1 MRRIAAISHIPAS
14 LADKHSRSEF
24 QVAACPEIQ
33 SINQLNSGLSQVR
46 RIRRSDICNNVSK
59 IEDALLSIT
68 TNWNIDTLAR
78 IDVARWRGGIEE
90 FRCDDVAEEVPV
102 AMEYNGISYAV
113 MLASP
118 SDLDDFALG
127 FSLTE
132 GIILSRSELYD
143 CDVEATTAGIR
154 VAMRIPGVRFA
165 QLKERR
171 RTMAGRTGCGL
182 CGTESLDQAIRPSP
196 IVSSTATIAAVDL
209 QEGMEQMARLQRLQL
224 RTGATHAAAWLDPGS
239 MTQHVREDVGR
250 HNALDKLIG
259 AITEHRDDFS
269 VGTALITSRASY
281 EMVHKAAMM
290 GIGILAAV
298 SAPTA
303 LAVRLAKASKITLI
317 GFAREDRYVVYSG
330 PERLIQ

>member
-1 MRRIAAISHIPAS
+1 MKS
-14 LADKHSRSEF
+14 D
-24 QVAACPEIQ
+24 
-33 SINQLNSGLSQVR
+33 LSQVR
-46 RIRRSDICNNVSK
+46 SIRGSNICNNISK
-59 IEDALLSIT
+59 IVDSLLSIT
-68 TNWNIDTLAR
+68 INRNINTLAR
-78 IDVARWRGGIEE
+78 IDVSRWRGGVEE

-132 GIILSRSELYD
+132 GIVLSGSELYD
-143 CDVEATTAGIR
+143 CDVEPTAAGVR
-154 VAMRIPGVRFA
+154 LSMRIPGVRFA

-171 RTMAGRTGCGL
+171 RNMAGRTGCGL

-196 IVSSTATIAAVDL
+196 IVSSAATVTAADL
-209 QEGMEQMARLQRLQL
+209 QEGMGQMARLQRLQL
-224 RTGATHAAAWLDPGS
+224 RTGATHAAAWLDPDS
-239 MTQHVREDVGR
+239 TMQHVREDVGR

-259 AITEHRDDFS
+259 AVAGHRGDFS

-317 GFAREDRYVVYSG
+317 GFAREDRYVVYSC